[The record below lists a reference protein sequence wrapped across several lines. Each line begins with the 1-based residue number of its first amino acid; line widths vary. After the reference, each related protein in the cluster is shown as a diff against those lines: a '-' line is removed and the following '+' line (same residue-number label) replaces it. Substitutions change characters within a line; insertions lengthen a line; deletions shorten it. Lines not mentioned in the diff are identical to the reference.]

1 MNILHIS
8 PYVPSVHAS
17 HAGGVCMGK
26 ELEALRKKHNVFVL
40 SFINDEKEEKLVEK
54 EFKNDNKSFFVYSNT
69 YTKGLNALTHLN
81 KPIFFGIRSSCKFKK
96 LLLNIVRENSIDVIH
111 AEYTAMGQFVWIK
124 KYFPNIK
131 FNLVEHDVTKQSY
144 DRYCM
149 GSSGIKHVYQKWQSN
164 LVNKNEEDYLKKCD
178 QVFTL
183 NYKDKDLLSKYYGI
197 QNVEV
202 ITPYYGIDFDAVQN
216 IHVEKEENS
225 ICFVGLMSRSE
236 NHEAAMRLIHII
248 QELPNEL
255 IVKLN
260 IIGAYPNDELKS
272 YESSRIHITGFVDSI
287 EEEILKNELAVF
299 PLMHGAGIKFK
310 ILLSAGL
317 GLPVITTD
325 IGAEG
330 IDEEGEYVSLVK
342 TDDEFKS
349 EIIKYIDNDDLR
361 KEKAKQVKDYVLDNF
376 NWEKTENLF
385 DMIYR

>member
-1 MNILHIS
+1 
-8 PYVPSVHAS
+8 
-17 HAGGVCMGK
+17 
-26 ELEALRKKHNVFVL
+26 
-40 SFINDEKEEKLVEK
+40 
-54 EFKNDNKSFFVYSNT
+54 
-69 YTKGLNALTHLN
+69 
-81 KPIFFGIRSSCKFKK
+81 
-96 LLLNIVRENSIDVIH
+96 
-111 AEYTAMGQFVWIK
+111 
-124 KYFPNIK
+124 
-131 FNLVEHDVTKQSY
+131 
-144 DRYCM
+144 
-149 GSSGIKHVYQKWQSN
+149 
-164 LVNKNEEDYLKKCD
+164 
-178 QVFTL
+178 
-183 NYKDKDLLSKYYGI
+183 SKYYGI

-236 NHEAAMRLIHII
+236 NHEAAMRLIHIV
-248 QELPNEL
+248 QDLPNDL
-255 IVKLN
+255 NVKLN

-272 YESSRIHITGFVDSI
+272 FESSRIHITGFVDSI

-349 EIIKYIDNDDLR
+349 EIIKYIDNDELR

-385 DMIYR
+385 DTIYR

>member
-81 KPIFFGIRSSCKFKK
+81 KPIFFGIRSSCKFKR

-144 DRYCM
+144 DRYCK

-183 NYKDKDLLSKYYGI
+183 NYKDKNLLSKYYGI

-202 ITPYYGIDFDAVQN
+202 ITPYYGVDFDAVQN
-216 IHVEKEENS
+216 IDVEKEENS

-255 IVKLN
+255 NVKLN

-342 TDDEFKS
+342 TDDEFRS
-349 EIIKYIDNDDLR
+349 EIIKYIDNDELR

-385 DMIYR
+385 DTIYR

>member
-1 MNILHIS
+1 M
-8 PYVPSVHAS
+8 
-17 HAGGVCMGK
+17 
-26 ELEALRKKHNVFVL
+26 
-40 SFINDEKEEKLVEK
+40 
-54 EFKNDNKSFFVYSNT
+54 
-69 YTKGLNALTHLN
+69 
-81 KPIFFGIRSSCKFKK
+81 
-96 LLLNIVRENSIDVIH
+96 LNIQLWVNL
-111 AEYTAMGQFVWIK
+111 YG
-124 KYFPNIK
+124 FPNIK

-236 NHEAAMRLIHII
+236 NHEAAMRLIHIV
-248 QELPNEL
+248 QDLPNDL
-255 IVKLN
+255 NVKLN

-272 YESSRIHITGFVDSI
+272 FESSRIHITGFVDSI

-349 EIIKYIDNDDLR
+349 EIIKYIDNDELR

-385 DMIYR
+385 DTIYR